1 MGALA
6 ISRLANKSYRRIKG
20 FGRLGRA
27 LPNSLKI
34 SIE

>member
-20 FGRLGRA
+20 FGRLGRGIA
-27 LPNSLKI
+27 QFLKL